1 MPVRPF
7 MAERI
12 MMRAAVVTAMALML
26 IQLMILIALFDFFEM
41 RYRFAI

>member
-1 MPVRPF
+1 
-7 MAERI
+7 MAER
-12 MMRAAVVTAMALML
+12 MMINAAVVTAIALML